1 MKVRGPG
8 STKGTSKTDKKSG
21 SSASGGASFDSMIN
35 TGSEQAGG
43 LNTTQ
48 SIAQLDALLA
58 VQEAEDPTARRSRG
72 LMQERGDKVLD
83 LLDGVR
89 LKMLGGDLT
98 LGDMVDVADV
108 VASHREKVDDPV
120 LTDIMDEIDL
130 RAQVEVAKMR
140 YALDKQQK

>member
-1 MKVRGPG
+1 MKVQGPG

-21 SSASGGASFDSMIN
+21 AGKSGGASFGSMVD
-35 TGSEQAGG
+35 TAGQEAAG

-58 VQEAEDPTARRSRG
+58 VQETEDPTARRSRG
-72 LMQERGDKVLD
+72 LMQERAGKVLD

-89 LKMLGGDLT
+89 LKMLGGGLT
-98 LGDMVDVADV
+98 LGDMIDVADV
-108 VASHREKVDDPV
+108 VASHREKVDDPA
-120 LTDIMDEIDL
+120 LTDIMDEVDL
-130 RAQVEVAKMR
+130 RAQVEIAKMR

>member
-1 MKVRGPG
+1 MKVQGPG

-21 SSASGGASFDSMIN
+21 GSKAGGASFGSMVN
-35 TGSEQAGG
+35 TGAEQTGG

-58 VQEAEDPTARRSRG
+58 VQESEDPTARRSRG
-72 LMQERGDKVLD
+72 LMQERADKVLD

-98 LGDMVDVADV
+98 LGDMIDVADV
-108 VASHREKVDDPV
+108 VASHREKVDDPA
-120 LTDIMDEIDL
+120 LTDIMDEVDL
-130 RAQVEVAKMR
+130 RAQVEIAKMR